1 MNKSELFKSISNDL
15 KNRLHLLEDKPEETI
30 ETTLKA
36 LWFTAAGFPVSAEG
50 ARKLSIPDLTD
61 KQIENLYQLIEI
73 RLNNT
78 PLAHITKRQNFMGI
92 ELLSDK
98 RALIPRKETELL
110 GRKALELSNR
120 IVKSRGKIN
129 VIDVCCGSGNLGVAI
144 AHYNTNCHVF
154 ATDISQE
161 AVELT
166 QDNINLL
173 NLNQRVQVKQGDL
186 LSVFETD
193 EYYEKTDLIICNPPY
208 ILSSKVQKMDSE
220 IASNEPVLAFD
231 GGMLGIKI
239 IQKLISEAPKYL
251 TIDGWL
257 IFEVGAGQGSFIAQ
271 LCERSQLYQQ
281 IESLSD
287 DSGNTRVILA
297 QKAKPVYSQS

>member
-1 MNKSELFKSISNDL
+1 MNKSELFNSISNDL

-36 LWFTAAGFPVSAEG
+36 LWFSAAGFPVSAEG
-50 ARKLSIPDLTD
+50 ATKLLIPDLTE
-61 KQIENLYQLIEI
+61 KQIKILQQLIEQ

-120 IVKSRGKIN
+120 IAKSKGRII
-129 VIDVCCGSGNLGVAI
+129 VIDVCCGSGNLGIAI
-144 AHYNTNCHVF
+144 AHLNPNCIVY

-166 QDNINLL
+166 QDNIDFL
-173 NLNQRVQVKQGDL
+173 NLNQRVYVKQ
-186 LSVFETD
+186 
-193 EYYEKTDLIICNPPY
+193 
-208 ILSSKVQKMDSE
+208 
-220 IASNEPVLAFD
+220 
-231 GGMLGIKI
+231 
-239 IQKLISEAPKYL
+239 
-251 TIDGWL
+251 
-257 IFEVGAGQGSFIAQ
+257 
-271 LCERSQLYQQ
+271 
-281 IESLSD
+281 
-287 DSGNTRVILA
+287 
-297 QKAKPVYSQS
+297 